1 MVSVPS
7 ASIHALEKRVEKL
20 SLIVTKMTQHYA
32 DNLVRNPEQ
41 FKTGL
46 GKNVKSKK
54 KKNSKRSSST
64 KSEKREKRKVEKR
77 SKFIESITQGP
88 NDDFTSF
95 TQGPI
100 EWILGK
106 VSEAKFGVESTL
118 RAPVDELVNFLKEEE
133 VGESLKAIAS
143 VAREGEFKVLFGLD
157 SRTLTPIL
165 LFAFILTLPFLTRVQ
180 ILSCV
185 ALLSLHFAMNG
196 VDRIFVEWFD
206 QVKTFVG
213 LGKPVT
219 QFSFDFSTCY
229 RFALSCFALWHLRAR
244 FGEDAS
250 SFDKVHSIV
259 KSFKIQVSKASD
271 ISESLGSFQEFVR
284 DAVEVVN
291 NLFGLN
297 FDTSWYQG
305 ETWIE
310 IERLNKKFL
319 ELKEQYDKRLNL
331 HSVASQMVSLEAY
344 GMSLLNRFK
353 AGGPAYVQYRDAMI
367 RIVALR
373 EELGKLGVYGNST
386 RQEPLFILVG
396 GQAGV
401 GKSSASKVIQGVLIK
416 ESCGSDAVKEFN
428 RGNSGPYVYV
438 PEQESKF
445 LDGYNNQAIC
455 LLDDFASSSEAL
467 ENWASKLIPLVNSQ
481 AMMTPQASLE
491 RKGAVYFD
499 SKFILGTTNVTAY
512 AGILQNMYSKEAVTR
527 RMHVTIKC
535 RVKPEFSKP
544 SITGAE
550 PTLDEQLTEMYYMEN
565 PKAPPCFWLDW
576 WWFNPLTGEETPL
589 CKCGRVCVQA
599 DQCERATTHDV
610 LKMIIQI
617 YRYRVGYQER
627 SEKRMN
633 DFLSQL
639 ENEDDTLDA
648 LENAFTQARC
658 NSTGCYACTTDLNTK
673 REILLQYLP
682 FGLTSGFNPD
692 VTPEVESMIMSH
704 AEHIAYL
711 RSVVTNRD
719 VAKNIF
725 GIRNAFTPVCIHEFA
740 RGYNLVEYRGIGR
753 FCTDYLMHMKLWS
766 ACNQS
771 SRLVQ
776 AKESLIHALHDDGF
790 MAQVLSKLKMIGC
803 ALGIGALVYK
813 TYKVTQPMFKKKRK
827 SVKQALAVVQSVDSQ
842 HDQVVRS
849 LLSSNVLVLSDG
861 SAFCGY
867 AFGIGGSLVI
877 MNKHIY
883 HGVIKNHEKITIS
896 KMTSKKNRFSY
907 TASVDSLMVFEC
919 SDNDLVCVKVVGFN
933 CQNILHHI
941 ADDVHTTPSFNVRLS
956 HWNGDD
962 DKVVV
967 SMNSGLARLGRPVAA
982 ANPDGTVYKSID
994 TLEYDIATENGQCG
1008 AILTRVDATKRSK
1021 IVGVHAAGSPCG
1033 TRGIG
1038 IILKKTFI
1046 EKCFVHF
1053 DVAVT
1058 QFNATKDI
1066 RTHFVF
1072 GQSDNSSLEDVQ
1084 ACGKATSVATVYK
1097 SEICK
1102 SPLYGEIAAPP
1113 LKRPALLNPFV
1124 LNGKIFDPVAEALK
1138 SYSRGGVLCNMG
1150 VLDAATDV
1158 YIHEL
1163 VKETV
1168 RPTHAVLSF
1177 EETVVGSKVK
1187 APFLKP
1193 INRGTASGSPTRFN
1207 LDVGTKKRQA
1217 FGFDENY
1224 TFDTPGAVH
1233 IKSQFDEA
1241 LGALE
1246 KGPIP
1251 MVFVAFPKDELRP
1264 TEKVKMGKTRVVF
1277 SCDTVNT
1284 LLIRKYFGTFASWY
1298 QDPANR
1304 YKNSSAVGI
1313 NVADQFELKTYVEK
1327 LGNGSM
1333 DVNVYAGD
1341 HSSFDKNLP
1350 SYAIDKVWAIYE
1362 ANFGH
1367 LLSSEELKIARNIF
1381 YSFTKPFIQYKDCLI
1396 EWDNSNPSGNPITTV
1411 LNTICNNII
1420 LRYGVARS
1428 LGADSY
1434 VSARKVLKKMYE
1446 ERVVEYICYGDD
1458 NVWKVDVKK
1467 LASYGPAT
1475 ITYASMTEAMAE
1487 MGMVYTDEEKNDE
1500 FNEGHRTVF
1509 DVSFLKRKVAMEN
1522 GNLYM
1527 RLTLDTITQNIQWAK
1542 KKDIDGELFRV
1553 KVEGFLD
1560 ELSIHTKEDFEF
1572 WRSDFHE
1579 AARRVDPRRH
1589 LMVNWNKSQCDRRA
1603 EYLAR
1608 GCEYW

>member
-1 MVSVPS
+1 MS
-7 ASIHALEKRVEKL
+7 
-20 SLIVTKMTQHYA
+20 QHYA
-32 DNLVRNPEQ
+32 DNLVRNPDQ
-41 FKTGL
+41 FKSGL

-54 KKNSKRSSST
+54 KNNTKRSSSVR
-64 KSEKREKRKVEKR
+64 SEKREKKKVEKK
-77 SKFIESITQGP
+77 SKFIESVTQGP
-88 NDDFTSF
+88 DNEFESF
-95 TQGPI
+95 TQGPL

-106 VSEAKFGVESTL
+106 VSDARFGVESTL
-118 RAPVDELVNFLKEEE
+118 RAPIDELVNFLKEEE
-133 VGESLKAIAS
+133 VGDSLKAIAQT
-143 VAREGEFKVLFGLD
+143 AREGEFKILFGLD
-157 SRTLTPIL
+157 SKSLTPIL
-165 LFAFILTLPFLTRVQ
+165 LLVFVLVLPFLSRVQ
-180 ILSCV
+180 IVSCV
-185 ALLSLHFAMNG
+185 ALISLFFAMNG
-196 VDRIFVEWFD
+196 VDPIFVEWFESI
-206 QVKTFVG
+206 KSFIG
-213 LGKPVT
+213 FGKQVT
-219 QFSFDFSTCY
+219 QFSFDFTTCY

-244 FGEDAS
+244 FGDDAS
-250 SFDKVHSIV
+250 SFEKVHSIV
-259 KSFKIQVSKASD
+259 KSFKIQVSKATD
-271 ISESLGSFQEFVR
+271 ISESLSSFQEFVR
-284 DAVEVVN
+284 DAIEIVN
-291 NLFGLN
+291 NIFGLN
-297 FDTSWYQG
+297 FDTSWCQG

-310 IERLNKKFL
+310 IEKLNKKFL

-353 AGGPAYVQYRDAMI
+353 TGGPAYVQYRDAMF

-416 ESCGSDAVKEFN
+416 ESCGFEAVKEFN
-428 RGNSGPYVYV
+428 KGNSGPYVYV

-455 LLDDFASSSEAL
+455 LLDDFASSTEAL
-467 ENWASKLIPLVNSQ
+467 QNWASKLIPLVNSQ

-499 SKFILGTTNVTAY
+499 SKFILGTTNVTTY

-550 PTLDEQLTEMYYMEN
+550 PTLDEQATEMYYTQN
-565 PKAPPCFWLDW
+565 PGAPPCFWLDW

-589 CKCGRVCVQA
+589 CKCGRVCVQE
-599 DQCERATTHDV
+599 DQCERASTHDV
-610 LKMIIQI
+610 LKMIIKI

-627 SEKRMN
+627 SEKRMS

-639 ENEDDTLDA
+639 ETEEDTLEA
-648 LENAFTQARC
+648 LDKAFTQSRC
-658 NSTGCYACTTDLNTK
+658 ADPLCYACTTNLNDK
-673 REILLQYLP
+673 RNIMIHYLP
-682 FGLTSGFNPD
+682 FASETGFNPYSQQSL
-692 VTPEVESMIMSH
+692 ESRIMSH
-704 AEHIAYL
+704 AEHIAHL
-711 RSVVTNRD
+711 REVVTNRD
-719 VAKNIF
+719 VAKNLF
-725 GIRNAFTPVCIHEFA
+725 GFRNAFTPVCLREFA
-740 RGYNLVEYRGIGR
+740 RGFNFVEVRSRGR
-753 FCTDYLMHMKLWS
+753 FIDEYMLHMKLWS
-766 ACNQS
+766 ACNQAS
-771 SRLVQ
+771 KLVQ
-776 AKESLIHALHDDGF
+776 IKESIIHSFHDDV
-790 MAQVLSKLKMIGC
+790 VLSNIVSKLKVVGY
-803 ALGIGALVYK
+803 ALGMCAMLYK
-813 TYKVTQPMFKKKRK
+813 TYKTTRVFFKEKKPRR
-827 SVKQALAVVQSVDSQ
+827 SARDALAVVQSVDTQ
-842 HDQVVRS
+842 HDQVLRS
-849 LLSSNVLVLSDG
+849 LLSSNVLTLSEDG
-861 SAFCGY
+861 VFCGY
-867 AFGIGGSLVI
+867 AFGIGGSLVV

-883 HGVIKNHEKITIS
+883 HSIVKEHTNLTFS

-907 TASVDSLMVFEC
+907 TVTVKSLVPLEC
-919 SDNDLVCVKVVGFN
+919 PNNDLVCVNVFGFN
-933 CQNILHHI
+933 CQNILHHV
-941 ADDVHTTPSFNVRLS
+941 ADDVHTTPSFNIRLS
-956 HWNGDD
+956 HWSGDD
-962 DKVVV
+962 DRVVV

-982 ANPDGTVYKSID
+982 SNPDGTVYKSVD

-1021 IVGVHAAGSPCG
+1021 IVGIHAAGSPCG

-1038 IILKKTFI
+1038 IILKKSFI
-1046 EKCFVHF
+1046 ESCFSHF

-1058 QFNATKDI
+1058 QFNATKDM
-1066 RTHFVF
+1066 RTHFTF
-1072 GQSDNSSLEDVQ
+1072 GQCDDTTLEDVQ
-1084 ACGKATSVATVYK
+1084 VCGKATSVATVYK

-1102 SPLYGEIAAPP
+1102 SPFYGEIAAPP

-1124 LNGKIFDPVAEALK
+1124 LNGKLFDPVAESLK
-1138 SYSRGGVLCNMG
+1138 SYSRGGLLCNME
-1150 VLDAATDV
+1150 VLNAATDV

-1163 VKETV
+1163 LKETT
-1168 RPTHAVLSF
+1168 RPTDAILSF
-1177 EETVVGSKVK
+1177 EETVTGSKIK
-1187 APFLKP
+1187 APYLKP
-1193 INRGTASGSPTRFN
+1193 INRGTASGSPSRFHS
-1207 LDVGTKKRQA
+1207 DVGTKKRMA

-1241 LGALE
+1241 IESLK

-1264 TEKVKMGKTRVVF
+1264 NEKVKAGKTRVVF
-1277 SCDTVNT
+1277 SCDVVNT

-1313 NVADQFELKTYVEK
+1313 NVADQFELKSFVEK
-1327 LGNGSM
+1327 LGGGSI

-1350 SYAIDKVWAIYE
+1350 SYAVDKVWSVYE

-1367 LLSSEELKIARNIF
+1367 LLSKEDFIIAKNVF

-1396 EWDNSNPSGNPITTV
+1396 EWDNSNPSGNPITTI

-1428 LGADSY
+1428 LGADTF
-1434 VSARKVLKKMYE
+1434 VSARKILKKLYE

-1458 NVWKVDVKK
+1458 NVWKVDTQK
-1467 LASYGPAT
+1467 LLSYGSAT
-1475 ITYASMTEAMAE
+1475 ITYASMTKAMAE
-1487 MGMVYTDEEKNDE
+1487 MGMVYTDEEKNAE
-1500 FNEGHRTVF
+1500 FNESHRSVF
-1509 DVSFLKRKVAMEN
+1509 DVSFLKRKVALED
-1522 GNLYM
+1522 GVLYM

-1542 KKDIDGELFRV
+1542 KKDVDGELFRV

-1560 ELSIHTKEDFEF
+1560 ELSVHTKEDWDF

>member
-1 MVSVPS
+1 MS
-7 ASIHALEKRVEKL
+7 
-20 SLIVTKMTQHYA
+20 QHYA
-32 DNLVRNPEQ
+32 DNLVRNPDQ

-46 GKNVKSKK
+46 GKNVKNK
-54 KKNSKRSSST
+54 KKNTNKRSSSVR
-64 KSEKREKRKVEKR
+64 SEKREKKKVEKK

-88 NDDFTSF
+88 SDDFESF
-95 TQGPI
+95 TQGPL

-106 VSEAKFGVESTL
+106 VSDARFGVETTL
-118 RAPVDELVNFLKEEE
+118 RAPIDELVNFLKEEE
-133 VGESLKAIAS
+133 VGDSLRALAS

-157 SRTLTPIL
+157 VKSITPIL
-165 LFAFILTLPFLTRVQ
+165 LFVFILVLPFLTRVQ
-180 ILSCV
+180 IVSCI
-185 ALLSLHFAMNG
+185 ALLSLHFAVNG
-196 VDRIFVEWFD
+196 VDGVFVEWFENI
-206 QVKTFVG
+206 KSFIG

-219 QFSFDFSTCY
+219 QFSLDFATCY
-229 RFALSCFALWHLRAR
+229 RFGLSCFALWHLRAR
-244 FGEDAS
+244 FGEEAS
-250 SFDKVHSIV
+250 SFEKVHSIV

-271 ISESLGSFQEFVR
+271 ISDSFGSFQEFVR
-284 DAVEVVN
+284 DAIEVVN
-291 NLFGLN
+291 NIFGLK
-297 FDTSWYQG
+297 FDTSWCQG

-310 IERLNKKFL
+310 IEKLNKKFL
-319 ELKEQYDKRLNL
+319 ELKDQYEKRLNL

-353 AGGPAYVQYRDAMI
+353 TGGPAYTQYRDAMI

-416 ESCGSDAVKEFN
+416 ESCGSEAVKEFN

-455 LLDDFASSSEAL
+455 LLDDFASSTEAL
-467 ENWASKLIPLVNSQ
+467 QNWASKLIPLVNSQ

-499 SKFILGTTNVTAY
+499 SKFILGTTNVTTY

-544 SITGAE
+544 SLTGAE
-550 PTLDEQLTEMYYMEN
+550 PTLDEQATELYYAEN

-589 CKCGRVCVQA
+589 CKCGKTCTQV
-599 DQCERATTHDV
+599 DQCERASTHDV

-627 SEKRMN
+627 SEKRMS

-648 LENAFTQARC
+648 LDNAFTQSRC
-658 NSTGCYACTTDLNTK
+658 TSQSCYACNTNLEVK
-673 REILLQYLP
+673 RNIILQYLQ
-682 FGLTSGFNPD
+682 FNMSGFDPD
-692 VTPEVESMIMSH
+692 DTVSIQDRVESH
-704 AEHIAYL
+704 AHHIGYL
-711 RSVVTNRD
+711 RSLVTNRD
-719 VAKNIF
+719 VAKNLF
-725 GIRNAFTPVCIHEFA
+725 GIRNSFTPVCIREFS
-740 RGYNLVEYRGIGR
+740 REYSFVEMSELHR
-753 FCTDYLMHMKLWS
+753 FRRDYLMYMKLWS
-766 ACNQS
+766 ACNQA

-776 AKESLIHALHDDGF
+776 AKESIIHGFHDD
-790 MAQVLSKLKMIGC
+790 VILSRVMMKLNMIGV
-803 ALGIGALVYK
+803 ALGMCALVYK
-813 TYKVTQPMFKKKRK
+813 TYMATKPFFRIKKNKR
-827 SVKQALAVVQSVDSQ
+827 SPQEALAVVQSADSQ

-849 LLSSNVLVLSDG
+849 LLSSNVLTLSEDG
-861 SAFCGY
+861 AFCGY
-867 AFGIGGSLVI
+867 AFGLGGSLVV

-883 HGVIKNHEKITIS
+883 HSIVKEHFNLTLS

-907 TASVDSLMVFEC
+907 TVAVKSLLHFEC
-919 SDNDLVCVKVVGFN
+919 PNNDLVCVKVLGFN

-956 HWNGDD
+956 HWTGDD

-982 ANPDGTVYKSID
+982 SNPDGTVYKSVD

-1008 AILTRVDATKRSK
+1008 AVLTRVDATKRSK
-1021 IVGVHAAGSPCG
+1021 IVGIHAAGSPCG

-1038 IILKKTFI
+1038 IILKKKFV
-1046 EKCFVHF
+1046 EDCFAHF
-1053 DVAVT
+1053 NVAVT
-1058 QFNATKDI
+1058 QFNATKDVT
-1066 RTHFVF
+1066 THFTF
-1072 GQSDNSSLEDVQ
+1072 GQSDNTTLEDVQ
-1084 ACGKATSVATVYK
+1084 VCGKATSVATVYK

-1124 LNGKIFDPVAEALK
+1124 LNGKLFDPVSESLK
-1138 SYSRGGVLCNMG
+1138 SYSRGGLLCNME
-1150 VLDAATDV
+1150 VLKAATDV
-1158 YIHEL
+1158 YNHEL
-1163 VKETV
+1163 LKETT
-1168 RPTHAVLSF
+1168 RPMDAVLSF
-1177 EETVVGSKVK
+1177 EETVMGSKVK
-1187 APFLKP
+1187 APYLKP
-1193 INRGTASGSPTRFN
+1193 INRSTASGSPSRFHC
-1207 LDVGTKKRQA
+1207 DVGTKKRLA

-1233 IKSQFDEA
+1233 IKGQFDEA
-1241 LGALE
+1241 LEALK

-1264 TEKVKMGKTRVVF
+1264 TEKVKAGKTRVVF
-1277 SCDTVNT
+1277 SCDVVNT
-1284 LLIRKYFGTFASWY
+1284 LLIRKYFGAFASWY

-1313 NVADQFELKTYVEK
+1313 NVADQFELRSYVEK
-1327 LGNGSM
+1327 LGNGSINV
-1333 DVNVYAGD
+1333 DVYAGD
-1341 HSSFDKNLP
+1341 YSGFDKNLP
-1350 SYAIDKVWAIYE
+1350 SYVIDQVFSVYKS
-1362 ANFGH
+1362 NFCH
-1367 LLSSEELKIARNIF
+1367 LLSNDDITIAKNIF
-1381 YSFTKPFIQYKDCLI
+1381 DSFTKPFIQYKDCLI

-1411 LNTICNNII
+1411 LNTICNNIV
-1420 LRYGVARS
+1420 LRYGVARC
-1428 LGADSY
+1428 LGAEDF
-1434 VSARKVLKKMYE
+1434 VSARKILKKLYE
-1446 ERVVEYICYGDD
+1446 DKIVEYICYGDD
-1458 NVWKVDVKK
+1458 NVWKVDTCRLK
-1467 LASYGPAT
+1467 SYGSAT
-1475 ITYASMTEAMAE
+1475 ITYASMTKAMAE
-1487 MGMVYTDEEKNDE
+1487 MGMVYTDEEKSSEFDE
-1500 FNEGHRTVF
+1500 SHRSVF
-1509 DVSFLKRKVAMEN
+1509 DVSFLKRKVALEE
-1522 GNLYM
+1522 GVLYM

-1560 ELSIHTKEDFEF
+1560 ELSVHTREDWDF
-1572 WRSDFHE
+1572 WRSEFHE
-1579 AARRVDPRRH
+1579 AAQRVDPRKH
-1589 LMVNWNKSQCDRRA
+1589 LMVNWNKSQNDRRA

>member
-1 MVSVPS
+1 
-7 ASIHALEKRVEKL
+7 LEKRVEKL
-20 SLIVTKMTQHYA
+20 SLIVTKMSQHYA
-32 DNLVRNPEQ
+32 DNLVRNPDQ
-41 FKTGL
+41 FKSGL
-46 GKNVKSKK
+46 GKNVKNK
-54 KKNSKRSSST
+54 KKNNNKRSSSV
-64 KSEKREKRKVEKR
+64 KSEKREKRKVVKK
-77 SKFIESITQGP
+77 SKFIESVTQGP
-88 NDDFTSF
+88 SDDFESF

-106 VSEAKFGVESTL
+106 VSDARFGVESTL

-133 VGESLKAIAS
+133 VGQSLKALAQT
-143 VAREGEFKVLFGLD
+143 ARDGEFKVLFGLD
-157 SRTLTPIL
+157 SKSLTPVL
-165 LFAFILTLPFLTRVQ
+165 LLVFVLVLPFLSRVQ
-180 ILSCV
+180 IISSI
-185 ALLSLHFAMNG
+185 ALISLFFAMNT
-196 VDRIFVEWFD
+196 VEPIFIEWFD
-206 QVKTFVG
+206 SIKSFVG
-213 LGKPVT
+213 FGKEVT
-219 QFSFDFSTCY
+219 QFSFNFSTCY
-229 RFALSCFALWHLRAR
+229 RFGLSCFALWHLRAR
-244 FGEDAS
+244 FGEEAS
-250 SFDKVHSIV
+250 SFEKVHSIV

-284 DAVEVVN
+284 DAIEIVN
-291 NLFGLN
+291 NIFGLK
-297 FDTSWYQG
+297 FDTSWCQG

-310 IERLNKKFL
+310 IENLNKKFL
-319 ELKEQYDKRLNL
+319 ELKDQYEKRLNL

-353 AGGPAYVQYRDAMI
+353 TGGPAYVQYRDAMI

-416 ESCGSDAVKEFN
+416 ESCGSEAVREFN

-455 LLDDFASSSEAL
+455 LLDDFASSTEAL
-467 ENWASKLIPLVNSQ
+467 QNWASKLIPLVNSQ

-499 SKFILGTTNVTAY
+499 SKFILGTTNVTTY

-550 PTLDEQLTEMYYMEN
+550 PTLDEQATELYYLEN
-565 PKAPPCFWLDW
+565 PRAPPCFWLDW

-589 CKCGRVCVQA
+589 CKCGRVCTQVE
-599 DQCERATTHDV
+599 QCERASTHDV

-627 SEKRMN
+627 SEKRMS

-639 ENEDDTLDA
+639 ESEDDTLVA
-648 LENAFTQARC
+648 LDSAFTQARC
-658 NSTGCYACTTDLNTK
+658 NNPLCYACEPNLVAK
-673 REILLQYLP
+673 RDIMVHYLTWSP
-682 FGLTSGFNPD
+682 FSGFNPNNSQ
-692 VTPEVESMIMSH
+692 PVESMIMSH
-704 AEHIAYL
+704 AEHISYL
-711 RSVVTNRD
+711 RSIVSNRD

-725 GIRNAFTPVCIHEFA
+725 GIRSAFTPVCISEFA
-740 RGYNLVEYRGIGR
+740 RKFNFVELPSQNK
-753 FCTDYLMHMKLWS
+753 FLDEYLMHMKLWS
-766 ACNQS
+766 ACNQA

-776 AKESLIHALHDDGF
+776 VKDSIIHCFYDDNIMESV
-790 MAQVLSKLKMIGC
+790 MSKLKLVGAALGMC
-803 ALGIGALVYK
+803 ALIYK
-813 TYKVTQPMFKKKRK
+813 TYTTTKPFFKKKNRRTPRE
-827 SVKQALAVVQSVDSQ
+827 ALAVVQSADVQ
-842 HDQVVRS
+842 HDQVVKS
-849 LLSSNVLVLSDG
+849 LLSSNVLTLSDDG
-861 SAFCGY
+861 SFCGY
-867 AFGIGGSLVI
+867 AFGIGGSLVV
-877 MNKHIY
+877 MNKHIF
-883 HGVIKNHEKITIS
+883 HSIVKEHTNITFS

-907 TASVDSLMVFEC
+907 TVTVKSLAQLEC
-919 SDNDLVCVKVVGFN
+919 PNNDLVCVKVFGFN
-933 CQNILHHI
+933 CQNVLHHI

-956 HWNGDD
+956 HWSGDD

-967 SMNSGLARLGRPVAA
+967 SMNSGMARLGRPVAA
-982 ANPDGTVYKSID
+982 SNPDGTVYKSID

-1021 IVGVHAAGSPCG
+1021 IVGIHAAGSPCG
-1033 TRGIG
+1033 SRGIG
-1038 IILKKTFI
+1038 IILKKKFV
-1046 EKCFVHF
+1046 EECFSHF

-1058 QFNATKDI
+1058 QFQATTDMAS
-1066 RTHFVF
+1066 HFVF
-1072 GQSDNSSLEDVQ
+1072 GQSDNTTLEDVQ
-1084 ACGKATSVATVYK
+1084 VCGKATSVATVYK

-1124 LNGKIFDPVAEALK
+1124 LNGKLFDPVAESLK
-1138 SYSRGGVLCNMG
+1138 SYSRGGLLCNME
-1150 VLDAATDV
+1150 VLNAATDV
-1158 YIHEL
+1158 YNHEL
-1163 VKETV
+1163 LKETT
-1168 RPTHAVLSF
+1168 RPIHAVLSF
-1177 EETVVGSKVK
+1177 EETVTGSKVK
-1187 APFLKP
+1187 APYLKP
-1193 INRGTASGSPTRFN
+1193 INRGTASGSPSRFHA
-1207 LDVGTKKRQA
+1207 DVGTKKRQA

-1233 IKSQFDEA
+1233 IKKQFDEA
-1241 LGALE
+1241 LGALK

-1264 TEKVKMGKTRVVF
+1264 TEKVKAGKTRVVF
-1277 SCDTVNT
+1277 SCDVVNT

-1313 NVADQFELKTYVEK
+1313 NVADQFELKSFVEK
-1327 LGNGSM
+1327 LGNGSL

-1350 SYAIDKVWAIYE
+1350 SYAVDKVWAVYE
-1362 ANFGH
+1362 VNFGH
-1367 LLSSEELKIARNIF
+1367 LLSEEDLKIAKNIF

-1396 EWDNSNPSGNPITTV
+1396 EWDNSNPSGNPITTI

-1428 LGADSY
+1428 LGAEDF
-1434 VSARKVLKKMYE
+1434 VSARKMLKKMYE

-1458 NVWKVDVKK
+1458 NVWKVDTQK
-1467 LASYGPAT
+1467 LLSYGTAT
-1475 ITYASMTEAMAE
+1475 ITYASMTKAMAE
-1487 MGMVYTDEEKNDE
+1487 MGMVYTDEEKNAE
-1500 FNEGHRTVF
+1500 FNESHRTVF
-1509 DVSFLKRKVAMEN
+1509 DVSFLKRKVALED
-1522 GNLYM
+1522 GVLYM

-1542 KKDIDGELFRV
+1542 KKDVDGELFRV

-1560 ELSIHTKEDFEF
+1560 ELSVHTKEDWDF

-1579 AARRVDPRRH
+1579 AAQRVDPKRH
-1589 LMVNWNKSQCDRRA
+1589 FMVNWNKSQCDRRA